1 MTLTLCGYQM
11 VVSAEAGTV
20 QVTCP
25 DLPRLCVT
33 ERTIGRALLRAQ
45 GSHRPHP
52 ARARRTRL
60 LLGGA
65 GLAPPRLQGDT

>member
-25 DLPRLCVT
+25 DLPRLRVT
-33 ERTIGRALLRAQ
+33 ERTIGRALVRAQ
-45 GSHRPHP
+45 EAIDHI
-52 ARARRTRL
+52 
-60 LLGGA
+60 LLGRSELGFSWA
-65 GLAPPRLQGDT
+65 AQD

>member
-1 MTLTLCGYQM
+1 MTLTLCGYQL

-25 DLPRLCVT
+25 DLPRLSVS

-45 GSHRPHP
+45 EVIDRI
-52 ARARRTRL
+52 
-60 LLGGA
+60 LLGRSKL
-65 GLAPPRLQGDT
+65 GLSWTAQD

>member
-1 MTLTLCGYQM
+1 MTLTLCGYQL

-33 ERTIGRALLRAQ
+33 ERTIGRALVRAQ
-45 GSHRPHP
+45 E
-52 ARARRTRL
+52 ALADI
-60 LLGGA
+60 LLGRSELGFSWA
-65 GLAPPRLQGDT
+65 AQD

>member
-1 MTLTLCGYQM
+1 MRNAGYQL

-33 ERTIGRALLRAQ
+33 ERTIGRALVRAQ
-45 GSHRPHP
+45 EAIDHI
-52 ARARRTRL
+52 
-60 LLGGA
+60 LLGRSERA
-65 GLAPPRLQGDT
+65 

>member
-11 VVSAEAGTV
+11 VVSTEAGTV

-33 ERTIGRALLRAQ
+33 ERTIGRALVRAQ
-45 GSHRPHP
+45 EALDRI
-52 ARARRTRL
+52 
-60 LLGGA
+60 LLGRSEL
-65 GLAPPRLQGDT
+65 GLSWAAQD